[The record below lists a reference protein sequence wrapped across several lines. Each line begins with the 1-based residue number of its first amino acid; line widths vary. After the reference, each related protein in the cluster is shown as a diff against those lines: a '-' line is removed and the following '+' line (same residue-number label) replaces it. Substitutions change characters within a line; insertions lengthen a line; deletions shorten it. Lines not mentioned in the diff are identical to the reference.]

1 MRWKIIMSGD
11 YVTPESGTFFTHE
24 QGRSLTEAGLD
35 IACFLFVCFLFCSYF
50 AETVRQTWGQAGRGS
65 VVCIST
71 NHSEYLGDL
80 SVKGEHFE
88 RTSPHC
94 ATSHD
99 VWWRPKKECLFFP
112 FVMRCL
118 WTWWQSCS
126 QSAMWPASARRRTA
140 TSSNT
145 ASLPWRTSF
154 WRTGCF
160 CNFVAINNV
169 FFLTLSCFFH
179 ASHFSSKS
187 FLMKQI

>member
-1 MRWKIIMSGD
+1 MIMSGD

-99 VWWRPKKECLFFP
+99 VWWRPKKECLFFSLCNE
-112 FVMRCL
+112 VLVDMMTEL
-118 WTWWQSCS
+118 QSECYVAGFS
-126 QSAMWPASARRRTA
+126 ETQNSNIFQYSV
-140 TSSNT
+140 TSVKDK
-145 ASLPWRTSF
+145 LLEDW
-154 WRTGCF
+154 
-160 CNFVAINNV
+160 V
-169 FFLTLSCFFH
+169 LL
-179 ASHFSSKS
+179 
-187 FLMKQI
+187 